1 MNAKIVKKSKQKK
14 KGGKSLTKVEKIFT
28 GYTFHDNL

>member
-1 MNAKIVKKSKQKK
+1 MNAKMVKSWGKN
-14 KGGKSLTKVEKIFT
+14 GGKSLTKVEKIFT